1 MNKSDVQPTSIGPY
15 KSWWSKV
22 GCKKWARTRAGRP
35 GHRAR
40 QIYCWG
46 LLDRGVLPLVVVLAD
61 APDGP
66 GTPWCIELYT
76 RLLIEGNGT
85 TYNLCLMQSHPSDA
99 NRNAC
104 ANRKTIITR
113 TGS

>member
-1 MNKSDVQPTSIGPY
+1 MSTTIMNKSDVQPTSIGPY

-66 GTPWCIELYT
+66 DIAVFNEVRGI
-76 RLLIEGNGT
+76 
-85 TYNLCLMQSHPSDA
+85 
-99 NRNAC
+99 
-104 ANRKTIITR
+104 TI
-113 TGS
+113 